1 MQVASVKRQVRG
13 ALKLAIRSHEEK
25 ERFVFERSPERAKQV
40 EGRSREATMGS
51 RLVRQKIVGGLA
63 RTRIHRHPIARTLAS
78 ALLAILLFCSSTLS
92 VVDLNVSLK
101 LAACSLPLSS
111 VAWAEE
117 QPAAD
122 ESAQAEAAASS
133 EKPIAVGPSSL
144 TDRERALGERL
155 AMISDVTSLFV
166 DNEALQ
172 ARMQALCDRIAP
184 VTGRPQVSYKVTV
197 VQSPAFNAW
206 VVGDGRIYITST
218 LIEMLRSDEA
228 IGAVLAHEIGHVV
241 AEHPAEL
248 YTRILAMGAVAMA
261 LKIAS
266 AAGVATVPIGSAGD
280 ARVFLDLAGVAQD
293 AMILMGL
300 RYSRAEEAE
309 ADRLAIEQAERA
321 AIDPAGVPLAFQTM
335 LEMTL
340 EQPAAGLVIFS
351 THPSPE
357 WRLERGLER
366 LAKSPQRAERL
377 SRFVAE
383 PDATVTALGWMRPAL
398 WFDPNV
404 FPVVLHDSHRTE
416 RQQVGVVDLD
426 RVLAAEPVVKRL
438 TRKQEAMRKKFD
450 ARLHK
455 HEERLRE
462 RWQEADCDRELERAK
477 WLFEVRRANAELH
490 GATQDFNA
498 DLVKRLQRR
507 ASELAAKKKLA
518 KVYRQD
524 HLPREITSPIDLTD
538 AVLDA
543 VGR

>member
-1 MQVASVKRQVRG
+1 MEQAASLFR
-13 ALKLAIRSHEEK
+13 IRACQRH
-25 ERFVFERSPERAKQV
+25 VGRAV
-40 EGRSREATMGS
+40 VS
-51 RLVRQKIVGGLA
+51 L
-63 RTRIHRHPIARTLAS
+63 
-78 ALLAILLFCSSTLS
+78 LLAVLLFCSSTLS
-92 VVDLNVSLK
+92 VVDSSIFSQLVARISG
-101 LAACSLPLSS
+101 LA

-117 QPAAD
+117 QLATD
-122 ESAQAEAAASS
+122 EVAQAEAAASS
-133 EKPIAVGPSSL
+133 EKPIAVGSPAL
-144 TDRERALGERL
+144 TERERTLGERL
-155 AMISDVTSLFV
+155 AMLSDVTSLFV

-206 VVGDGRIYITST
+206 VVGDGRIYVTST

-266 AAGVATVPIGSAGD
+266 AAGVATVPIGSAGN

-293 AMILMGL
+293 AMVLMGL

-309 ADRLAIEQAERA
+309 ADRLAIEETERA

-340 EQPAAGLVIFS
+340 ERPAAGLVIFS

-366 LAKSPQRAERL
+366 LAKPPQRVERL

-383 PDATVTALGWMRPAL
+383 PDAAATAIGWMRPAL
-398 WFDPNV
+398 WFDPDI
-404 FPVVLHDSHRTE
+404 FPVVLHDSRRPE

-426 RVLAAEPVVKRL
+426 RVLAAEPTVKRL

-450 ARLHK
+450 ARLRK

-462 RWQEADCDRELERAK
+462 RWRESDCDRELERAK

-490 GATQDFNA
+490 GVMQDFNA

-507 ASELAAKKKLA
+507 ASELASKKKLA
-518 KVYRQD
+518 KVYRLD
-524 HLPREITSPIDLTD
+524 HLPLEIADSLDLTD
-538 AVLDA
+538 IILDL